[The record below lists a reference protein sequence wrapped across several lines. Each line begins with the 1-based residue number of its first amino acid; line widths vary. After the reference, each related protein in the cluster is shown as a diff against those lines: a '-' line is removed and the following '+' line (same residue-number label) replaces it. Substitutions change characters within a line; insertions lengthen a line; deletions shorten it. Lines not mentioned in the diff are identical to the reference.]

1 MTKEKVGLIGF
12 GSVGRELAVHLVK
25 AYGALGVVDSDAS
38 RVDAMLA
45 VGATPAADVAGLAA
59 ECDVILLSLPNPVA
73 VRAVLDGPAG
83 MIANAKR
90 GLLII
95 DTTSSDPETGTEKA
109 RRAAKH
115 GITYVEAPVS
125 TPVAGATGPETV
137 KQGAA
142 TFLVGAPKEDFPRI
156 EAILKPMG
164 RYVYHVGE
172 IGQGSTMKLV
182 TNYIAGAT
190 RVAIAEGVAVA
201 AAMGIPA
208 QRTMEICRNA
218 NAGSQSLEQAIS
230 RLTADDPEH
239 VSFSIDLR
247 YKDFRL
253 ANELAR
259 QVGVPMPMG
268 AQIVE
273 LYQMMVAK
281 GWGRRD
287 INSIVAFMAEMA
299 GVDTDQPVSRWKSDS
314 AKP

>member
-12 GSVGRELAVHLVK
+12 GTVGRELAVHLVK
-25 AYGALGVVDSDAS
+25 AYGALGAIDADAS
-38 RVDAMLA
+38 READMRAI
-45 VGATPAADVAGLAA
+45 GASPAANVAGLAT
-59 ECDVILLSLPNPVA
+59 ESDVVILSLPNPVA
-73 VRAVLDGPAG
+73 VRAVLDGPSG
-83 MIANAKR
+83 VIANAKP

-95 DTTSSDPETGTEKA
+95 DMTSSDPTTGVEMA
-109 RRAAKH
+109 RRA
-115 GITYVEAPVS
+115 GEQGVIYVEAPVS

-142 TFLVGAPKEDFPRI
+142 TFLVGAPKEVFPRV

-190 RVAIAEGVAVA
+190 RVAIAEGVAIA

-208 QRTMEICRNA
+208 MRTMDICRNA

-230 RLTADDPEH
+230 RLSSDDPEH
-239 VSFSIDLR
+239 VGFSIDLR

-287 INSIVAFMAEMA
+287 INSVIAFMAEMA
-299 GVDTDQPVSRWKSDS
+299 EVETDKPVSRWKS
-314 AKP
+314 